1 MWLTLKQHIF
11 SKMVTLHNMGGASP
25 HQWRQRVCWGQEGVH
40 DYMESRR
47 VHQTPVFSSS
57 SSLLYPSLPYSF
69 EAEFLT
75 ELWGGLAA
83 RRLLKHC
90 LHSPHSTE
98 VTGSPESCLD
108 FKIDAEEIW
117 TQALRLA
124 QGTLLPTEPAS
135 PLCHHGCTISC
146 LAFYSSVSIIRFLC
160 LCGKHF
166 TNISQ
171 TLKRTVLWEKM
182 VDTRQ
187 IRNFA
192 FKLP

>member
-11 SKMVTLHNMGGASP
+11 TKMVTLHNMGGASP
-25 HQWRQRVCWGQEGVH
+25 RQWRQRVCWRQESVH

-47 VHQTPVFSSS
+47 VHLAPVFSSS

-83 RRLLKHC
+83 RRLLRHC
-90 LHSPHSTE
+90 LHFPHSTE
-98 VTGSPESCLD
+98 VTGIPEPCLD
-108 FKIDAEEIW
+108 FKLDAGEIW
-117 TQALRLA
+117 I
-124 QGTLLPTEPAS
+124 EPAS
-135 PLCHHGCTISC
+135 PLCHHRCTISC
-146 LAFYSSVSIIRFLC
+146 LAFYSSISIIRFLC

-171 TLKRTVLWEKM
+171 TLKLTVFWEEM
-182 VDTRQ
+182 VDARQ